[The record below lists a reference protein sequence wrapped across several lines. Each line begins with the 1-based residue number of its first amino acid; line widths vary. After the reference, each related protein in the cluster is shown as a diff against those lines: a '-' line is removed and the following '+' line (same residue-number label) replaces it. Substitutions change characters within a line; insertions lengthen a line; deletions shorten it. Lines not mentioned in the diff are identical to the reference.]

1 MTRVRMITPAIV
13 VLAVAAA
20 LAWWSMPAAAQMP
33 VEVPDVL
40 GEEEDESSEEQASE
54 EQASEPE
61 PTEEAAGAAPTDGAA
76 EIAPAPAPDP
86 APAPE
91 EPQPPEPQEPTAGEA
106 QPAEPQPSPVRG
118 MASGPRLQS
127 RPMPDGPAPA
137 ESPDG
142 PVQAPQVAGPEANP
156 GVSVAPPEGEE
167 PAAAEPGADEP
178 ETTESMGKISVASG
192 GPSGGASGDG
202 QRQAMP
208 TLAVLIA
215 LTVGL
220 AWNDRRQRSRIRRL

>member
-1 MTRVRMITPAIV
+1 MTRFRMITPAIV

-54 EQASEPE
+54 PE
-61 PTEEAAGAAPTDGAA
+61 PTEGAADAAPTEGAA
-76 EIAPAPAPDP
+76 ELAPDPAPDP

-91 EPQPPEPQEPTAGEA
+91 EPQAPEPQEPTAGDA
-106 QPAEPQPSPVRG
+106 QAAEPQPSPVRG

-137 ESPDG
+137 EGPDD

-167 PAAAEPGADEP
+167 PAAAGPGADEP
-178 ETTESMGKISVASG
+178 ETTESMDKISVASG
-192 GPSGGASGDG
+192 GPSGEASGDG

-208 TLAVLIA
+208 TLAVLMA
-215 LTVGL
+215 LAVGL
-220 AWNDRRQRSRIRRL
+220 AWNDRRQRSRTRRL

>member
-1 MTRVRMITPAIV
+1 MTRVRLITPAVV

-20 LAWWSMPAAAQMP
+20 LAWSSMPAAAQMP

-54 EQASEPE
+54 PE
-61 PTEEAAGAAPTDGAA
+61 PTEGAADAAPTEPAA
-76 EIAPAPAPDP
+76 ELAPDPGPDP

-91 EPQPPEPQEPTAGEA
+91 PPPEPQEPAPGEQQAGE
-106 QPAEPQPSPVRG
+106 QRPAPVSG

-137 ESPDG
+137 DG
-142 PVQAPQVAGPEANP
+142 PDDPVLAPQVAGPEANAP
-156 GVSVAPPEGEE
+156 GVSVAPPEEEE

-178 ETTESMGKISVASG
+178 ETTESMDKISVASG

-208 TLAVLIA
+208 TLAVLMVLA
-215 LTVGL
+215 VGL
-220 AWNDRRQRSRIRRL
+220 AWNDRRQRRRVRQL

>member
-1 MTRVRMITPAIV
+1 MTRVRLITPAIV

-54 EQASEPE
+54 PE
-61 PTEEAAGAAPTDGAA
+61 PTEGAADAAPTEGAA
-76 EIAPAPAPDP
+76 ELAPDPAPDP

-91 EPQPPEPQEPTAGEA
+91 EPPAPEPQAPTPGDQQAGE
-106 QPAEPQPSPVRG
+106 QRPAPVRG

-137 ESPDG
+137 DG
-142 PVQAPQVAGPEANP
+142 PDEPVLAPQVAGPEANAP
-156 GVSVAPPEGEE
+156 GVSVAPPEEEE
-167 PAAAEPGADEP
+167 PAAAEPGADDP
-178 ETTESMGKISVASG
+178 ETTESMDKISVAS
-192 GPSGGASGDG
+192 PSGEASGDG
-202 QRQAMP
+202 QRPAMP
-208 TLAVLIA
+208 TLAVLMVLA
-215 LTVGL
+215 VGL
-220 AWNDRRQRSRIRRL
+220 AWNDRRQRRRVRQL